1 MKKNKSKLFLSILMG
16 FAFVIMCASAL
27 FVANPKTIVHA
38 EAEHSHSGWTKWN
51 NMGALPTSAGNY
63 YLVSDV
69 QLDTWTAPS
78 GETNICLNGCKISP
92 EYYMSHS
99 QGWGEGG
106 GKIINTSEPPTPS
119 LIIVKSNATLNFYD
133 ETGSGKLLENL
144 GYHRES
150 TYNGKDSSVT
160 VNGGTLNIYGG
171 HFELEKSL
179 EVKSGVLNIYG
190 GSFQGSTN
198 SYEVA
203 YETINAIKLTGG
215 EVNMFGGTIKSAAG
229 TGVDINSG
237 TFNMNGGTITECR
250 DYGIYNNGTFNMSGG
265 TITNNKDGICND
277 KDATIT
283 SGSITQNKN
292 TGITN
297 NNENAT
303 LSLNNSTIKDNIGYG
318 LYAQKGSFSIGGKV
332 IVENNGTKFSS
343 SRNIVIGFS
352 SSKLKLNEE
361 LNMGSKIGIT
371 LLGENGE
378 SICGTFTYDGTESL
392 KAKDFKD
399 YFFSD
404 EGYIVGESE
413 FELMFSEFMYRG
425 EEYSAW
431 RTAALPTSAGNYYL
445 IDDLVISETWIVP
458 NGITKLYLY
467 GKKLTGAGTSTISVG
482 GNATL
487 IVYDLQDDTG
497 IITNDSDNGTIFNIS
512 NGGKVELWNGTI
524 KGGAA
529 CGVNVADGTLELN
542 YHDDETNDLAT
553 LGALITQ
560 NGYGI
565 KTNRDSQVLLK
576 SCRITK
582 NTIGGVYAAGQI
594 AVEAS
599 PVVDANGTKGNIILS
614 FYTNSANERIYQKL
628 AINNALTSGAKMGI
642 TIEGIGNEDCSGI
655 FTKTKTSLTIVNYI
669 SYFFSD
675 NQNCLL
681 KSRGNELKIGIGRNI
696 EIQGAEHGSI
706 NATVENAQTNIAMSG
721 DNVVI
726 YVSAAAG
733 YHLKNIYVAYTRDSV
748 RTIPGLVSLMGN
760 AVFVGDN
767 NTSSLICKINSSK
780 NFVLMHEDEVV
791 AELTN
796 TVLNI
801 PYEGFFVTDAC
812 DGYVWSFKTENSKIT
827 DITVMLNGI
836 TVYNSQDGQVST
848 GSFNSDV
855 KTSILSNDYMYSFK
869 MPFED
874 VTIHAEFEKNET
886 VSYMKWEGTIEN
898 GHFVETTLDENYLRI
913 KRVTPESQLKKIGS
927 ECGVEWVVITEEFSL
942 FDYIQVLGTA
952 NIILKNNVR
961 LFVYYIELTEGNTLN
976 IFAEKE
982 GTGEL
987 ECVVDFGWRP
997 RKPAIGS
1004 TDYNKRG
1011 GTLNVY
1017 GGIITADASE
1027 CYDTAGIGGTRENG
1041 LDLNVYG
1048 GEIRAHGAGHGNG
1061 YAIQGNINVANG
1073 YIVFGGDNGN
1083 DTNIISSPY
1092 ETRYKYMYITKT
1104 KNIELTITDKS
1115 IDYDAPVP
1123 EYYYYISKINGVK
1136 VKEQYLHIQISNRVS
1151 ITTDYTQGQG
1161 KGEYRI
1167 YNQNENY
1174 GEGFFQIID
1183 RPYDVYPYNIYYYAI
1198 TSITEG
1204 KLIVNGAEPVGMV
1217 DPTAKQ
1223 NLVYTG
1229 EAQALVNAGSIDNG
1243 EVWYK
1248 LGEDGEYST
1257 QIPTATNAGIYKI
1270 YFKGVGDINHKDTDE
1285 GSLYV
1290 IIEKVNIE
1298 FTAPV
1303 QHTGL
1308 TFIGRNQ
1315 NLINI
1320 EEFVGGTVWY
1330 KLGAKGEYSLDVPQA
1345 TLCGTYTIYYKVVGD
1360 NNHNDIEE
1368 TMVQTTINP
1377 NDKTLLRLTIYEAND
1392 YYDNIVS
1399 SYPSIAQTLYN
1410 EIQNAEYVANND
1422 NIVSAQINY
1431 QTNAL
1436 KNAIETAEV
1445 EIVKTKIDAIGEV
1458 EFTNESKERID
1469 SAYEAYLDLSDEEQ
1483 ERVTNYAKLVSAQE
1497 EYEALEVDHAA
1508 ANIVIMKINSIGAI
1522 TYVGK
1527 TNPKIE
1533 EARTAFNALTIN
1545 QKMLVVNYNM
1555 LLTAENTYNALKA
1568 ANEVT
1573 KLIDET
1579 NKVTIKTQ
1587 DGITIP
1593 NSVELNVEETA
1604 NVSAEEGSADYTA
1617 ITAMLGENEKI
1628 AKVYNIKLV
1637 DENGEEIQPNDI
1649 EEGMTITLRVAIP
1662 QGVSTSGLKIL
1673 HIHSANDIEYVE
1685 NYNVEGNNVVFN
1697 VNRLSEFAF
1706 VTTAESTPDDTP
1718 TDTPEDNTPTISNEK
1733 SNVLDI
1739 IAIVL
1744 SSVAM
1749 VSVCVISICYFVVRK
1764 KRHNII
1770 VK

>member
-1 MKKNKSKLFLSILMG
+1 MKQNKSKLFLCVLIG
-16 FAFVIMCASAL
+16 FAFVIMCFGTL

-38 EAEHSHSGWTKWN
+38 EAEHSHSGWTAWN
-51 NMGALPTSAGNY
+51 NTGALPTSAGNY

-69 QLDTWTAPS
+69 QLNTWTAPS

-283 SGSITQNKN
+283 SGNITQNKN

-297 NNENAT
+297 NNEGST
-303 LSLNNSTIKDNIGYG
+303 LSLKNSTIKDNIGYG
-318 LYAQKGSFSIGGKV
+318 LYAQKGSFSVGGKV

-343 SRNIVIGFS
+343 SRNIVIDFS
-352 SSKLKLNEE
+352 SSKLKLNEK
-361 LNMGSKIGIT
+361 LNGGSKIGVT

-404 EGYIVGESE
+404 DGFIVGESE

-431 RTAALPTSAGNYYL
+431 RTTALPTSQGNYYL
-445 IDDLVISETWIVP
+445 VDDLVISETWIVP

-467 GKKLTGAGTSTISVG
+467 GKKLTGTGTSTISVG

-497 IITNDSDNGTIFNIS
+497 IITNDSDNGTIINIS

-524 KGGAA
+524 TGGKS
-529 CGVNVADGTLELN
+529 CGINVADGTLELN
-542 YHDDETNDLAT
+542 YHDDETNDSAT

-582 NTIGGVYAAGQI
+582 NAIGGVYAAGQM

-599 PVVDANGTKGNIILS
+599 PVVDENGTKGNIILA

-628 AINNALTSGAKMGI
+628 AINNALKSGAKMGI

-655 FTKTKTSLTIVNYI
+655 FTKTKTSLIVANYI

-675 NQNCLL
+675 DQNCLL
-681 KSRGNELKIGIGRNI
+681 KLRGNELKIGIGRTI
-696 EIQGAEHGSI
+696 EIQGADYGSI
-706 NATVENAQTNIAMSG
+706 NTVVEYVQTNIAMSG
-721 DNVVI
+721 DNVIINIEAVD
-726 YVSAAAG
+726 G
-733 YHLKNIYVAYTRDSV
+733 YHLKSIYVAYTRDAV

-760 AVFVGDN
+760 AVFAGDN
-767 NTSSLICKINSSK
+767 NTSSFICKINSNK
-780 NFVLMHEDEVV
+780 NFVLMHDDEVV

-796 TVLNI
+796 AVLNI
-801 PYEGFFVTDAC
+801 LYEGFYITDAC
-812 DGYVWSFKTENSKIT
+812 DGYVWSFKTENNKIT
-827 DITVMLNGI
+827 DITVMFNGI
-836 TVYNSQDGQVST
+836 TVFNSQDGQIST
-848 GSFNSDV
+848 GTINSDV
-855 KTSILSNDYMYSFK
+855 KTTTIRKYYSYSFT

-874 VTIHAEFEKNET
+874 VTIHAEFEKNLG
-886 VSYMKWEGTIEN
+886 VQYMKWEGTIEN
-898 GHFVETTLDENYLRI
+898 GHFVETTLDEDYLL
-913 KRVTPESQLKKIGS
+913 VTRDTPQTKLYDIGS
-927 ECGVEWVVITEEFSL
+927 EKGTEWIFVSENYTFYS
-942 FDYIQVLGTA
+942 YIEIFGTA
-952 NIILKNNVR
+952 NIILKDGVS
-961 LFVYYIELTEGNTLN
+961 FTAQYIILDEGNTLN
-976 IFAEKE
+976 IYSQKQ

-987 ECVVDFGWRP
+987 TLVVKAGFA
-997 RKPAIGS
+997 PAIGTS
-1004 TDYNKRG
+1004 TSNG
-1011 GTLNVY
+1011 HSGILNVY
-1017 GGIITADASE
+1017 GGIVTADAKLSNRS
-1027 CYDTAGIGGTRENG
+1027 AGIGGSVGSYGNEVNI
-1041 LDLNVYG
+1041 YG
-1048 GEIRAHGAGHGNG
+1048 GEIRACGEKYGIDYG
-1061 YAIQGNINVANG
+1061 YSNGNINVANG
-1073 YIVFGGDNGN
+1073 YIVFGGDRPYS
-1083 DTNIISSPY
+1083 TNIISSPY
-1092 ETRYKYMYITKT
+1092 ETRYEWMYIK
-1104 KNIELTITDKS
+1104 KICNVEISINDLSIEYNAEIPTDFS
-1115 IDYDAPVP
+1115 FVA
-1123 EYYYYISKINGVK
+1123 KINGEIVEDEIILSK
-1136 VKEQYLHIQISNRVS
+1136 ISNKLS
-1151 ITTDYTQGQG
+1151 FATDYTQGLG
-1161 KGEYRI
+1161 KGKYRI

-1174 GEGFFQIID
+1174 GEGFFNTVYKSGD
-1183 RPYDVYPYNIYYYAI
+1183 PYSSYYMI
-1198 TSITEG
+1198 TSLSEG
-1204 KLIVNGAEPVGMV
+1204 TLIVNGVEPVEMV
-1217 DPTAKQ
+1217 NPTAKQ

-1229 EAQALVNAGSIDNG
+1229 QAQALVNAGSIDNG

-1257 QIPTATNAGIYKI
+1257 QIPTATDAGIYKI
-1270 YFKGVGDINHKDTDE
+1270 YFKGVGDSVHQDTNED
-1285 GSLYV
+1285 SLYV
-1290 IIEKVNIE
+1290 IIEKTNIE

-1308 TFIGRNQ
+1308 TYIGRNQ

-1330 KLGAKGEYSLDVPQA
+1330 KLGAKGEYSVDVPQA

-1399 SYPSIAQTLYN
+1399 NYPSIAQTLYN
-1410 EIQNAEYVANND
+1410 EIQNAEDVANYD

-1431 QTNAL
+1431 QIGAL

-1445 EIVKTKIDAIGEV
+1445 EIVKAKIDAIGEV
-1458 EFTNESKERID
+1458 EFTNECIEKIY
-1469 SAYEAYLDLSDEEQ
+1469 SANEAYLDLSDEEQ
-1483 ERVTNYAKLVSAQE
+1483 ERVTNYEKLVSAQE

-1545 QKMLVVNYNM
+1545 QKMLVVNFNM

-1573 KLIDET
+1573 KLTDET

-1593 NSVELNVEETA
+1593 NSVELKCEETA
-1604 NVSAEEGSADYTA
+1604 NVSAEEGSADYA
-1617 ITAMLGENEKI
+1617 IITAMLGENEKI

-1662 QGVSTSGLKIL
+1662 QGVSTIGLKIL

-1685 NYNVEGNNVVFN
+1685 NYAIEGNNVVFN

-1706 VTTAESTPDDTP
+1706 VTTAEI
-1718 TDTPEDNTPTISNEK
+1718 TPEDNTSTISNEK
-1733 SNVLDI
+1733 SSVLDI

-1744 SSVAM
+1744 SSVAI
-1749 VSVCVISICYFVVRK
+1749 VSVGAISICYFVTRK

>member
-16 FAFVIMCASAL
+16 FAFVIMCAGAL

-92 EYYMSHS
+92 KYYISSH
-99 QGWGEGG
+99 GWGEGTG
-106 GKIINTSEPPTPS
+106 TLINTSEPPTPS

-133 ETGSGKLLENL
+133 ETGSGKLFENS

-150 TYNGKDSSVT
+150 SYNGRDSSVT

-171 HFELEKSL
+171 CIELNNSL
-179 EVKSGVLNIYG
+179 EVKSNGVLNIYG

-198 SYEVA
+198 SYEVS
-203 YETINAIKLTGG
+203 YYNIDAIKLTGG

-250 DYGIYNNGTFNMSGG
+250 DYGIYNNGTFNMNGG
-265 TITNNKDGICND
+265 TISNNKDGICND

-283 SGSITQNKN
+283 SGNITQNKN

-303 LSLNNSTIKDNIGYG
+303 LSLKNSTIKDNIGYG
-318 LYAQKGSFSIGGKV
+318 LYAQKGSFSVGGKV

-361 LNMGSKIGIT
+361 LNMSSKIGIT

-431 RTAALPTSAGNYYL
+431 RTAALPASAGNYYL
-445 IDDLVISETWIVP
+445 VDDLVISETWIVP

-497 IITNDSDNGTIFNIS
+497 IITNDSDNGTIINIS

-542 YHDDETNDLAT
+542 HHDDETDDLAT

-582 NTIGGVYAAGQI
+582 NRIGGVYAAGQI

-599 PVVDANGTKGNIILS
+599 PVVDENGTKGNIILA

-655 FTKTKTSLTIVNYI
+655 FTKTNTSLIVVRYI

-675 NQNCLL
+675 NQNCML
-681 KSRGNELKIGIGRNI
+681 KSRGNELKIGIGRTI
-696 EIQGAEHGSI
+696 EIQGADHGSI
-706 NATVENAQTNIAMSG
+706 NTVVEFVQTNIAMSG
-721 DNVVI
+721 DNVQI
-726 YVSAAAG
+726 NIEAEDG
-733 YHLKNIYVAYTRDSV
+733 YHLKNIYVAYTRDAV
-748 RTIPGLVSLMGN
+748 RTIPGLVSLMGD
-760 AVFVGDN
+760 AVFAGDN
-767 NTSSLICKINSSK
+767 NTSSLICKINDNK
-780 NFVLMHEDEVV
+780 NFVLMHEDEIV

-796 TVLNI
+796 AVLNI
-801 PYEGFFVTDAC
+801 PYEGFFITDAC
-812 DGYVWSFKTENSKIT
+812 DGYVWSFKTESSKIT
-827 DITVMLNGI
+827 NITVMFNGI
-836 TVYNSQDGQVST
+836 TVYNSQDGQIST

-855 KTSILSNDYMYSFK
+855 KITTIRKYYSYSFTV
-869 MPFED
+869 PFED
-874 VTIHAEFEKNET
+874 VTIHAEFEKNLG
-886 VSYMKWEGTIEN
+886 VQYMKWEGTIEN
-898 GHFVETTLDENYLRI
+898 GHFVETTLDEDYLL
-913 KRVTPESQLKKIGS
+913 VTRDTPTTKLYDIGS
-927 ECGVEWVVITEEFSL
+927 EKGIKWIFVSENYTFNSNIEIF
-942 FDYIQVLGTA
+942 GTA
-952 NIILKNNVR
+952 NIILKDGVSFTAQNIV
-961 LFVYYIELTEGNTLN
+961 LKEGNTLN
-976 IFAEKE
+976 IYSQKQ

-987 ECVVDFGWRP
+987 TLVVKTGFA
-997 RKPAIGS
+997 PAIGTNTTNGHS
-1004 TDYNKRG
+1004 G
-1011 GTLNVY
+1011 ILNVY
-1017 GGIITADASE
+1017 GGIITADAERS
-1027 CYDTAGIGGTRENG
+1027 YRSAGIGGGVSSNG
-1041 LDLNVYG
+1041 NEVNIYG
-1048 GEIRAHGAGHGNG
+1048 GEIRACGEKCGIDYG
-1061 YAIQGNINVANG
+1061 YSNGNINVANG
-1073 YIVFGGDNGN
+1073 YIIFGGDRPYST
-1083 DTNIISSPY
+1083 DIISSPY
-1092 ETRYKYMYITKT
+1092 ETRYEWMYIK
-1104 KNIELTITDKS
+1104 KICNVEISINDLSIEYNAEIPTDFS
-1115 IDYDAPVP
+1115 FVA
-1123 EYYYYISKINGVK
+1123 KINGEIVEDEIILSK
-1136 VKEQYLHIQISNRVS
+1136 ISNKLS
-1151 ITTDYTQGQG
+1151 LTTNYTQGLG

-1167 YNQNENY
+1167 FNQNENY
-1174 GEGFFQIID
+1174 GEGFFNTVYKSGD
-1183 RPYDVYPYNIYYYAI
+1183 PYSSYYMI
-1198 TSITEG
+1198 TSLIEG
-1204 KLIVNGAEPVGMV
+1204 TLVVNGVEPVEMI

-1248 LGEDGEYST
+1248 LGDDGEYST
-1257 QIPTATNAGIYKI
+1257 QIPTATDAGIYKI

-1285 GSLYV
+1285 NSLYV

-1308 TFIGRNQ
+1308 TYIGRNQ
-1315 NLINI
+1315 NIISI

-1330 KLGAKGEYSLDVPQA
+1330 KLGEKGEYSLDVPQA

-1368 TMVQTTINP
+1368 AMVQTTINP

-1431 QTNAL
+1431 QIGAL
-1436 KNAIETAEV
+1436 QNAIETAEV

-1458 EFTNESKERID
+1458 EFTNECLEKIY

-1483 ERVTNYAKLVSAQE
+1483 ERVTNYATLVSAQE
-1497 EYEALEVDHAA
+1497 KYAQLEVDHAA
-1508 ANIVIMKINSIGAI
+1508 ANIVIMKINSIGVI

-1593 NSVELNVEETA
+1593 NSVELNVEETS
-1604 NVSAEEGSADYTA
+1604 NVSAEEGSADYIA
-1617 ITAMLGENEKI
+1617 ITEMLGENEKI

-1649 EEGMTITLRVAIP
+1649 EEGMTITLRLALP

-1673 HIHSANDIEYVE
+1673 HIHSANDMEYVE
-1685 NYNVEGNNVVFN
+1685 NYSVEGNNVVFN

-1706 VTTAESTPDDTP
+1706 VTTADSTAENNTP
-1718 TDTPEDNTPTISNEK
+1718 TDSINN

-1744 SSVAM
+1744 SSVAI
-1749 VSVCVISICYFVVRK
+1749 VSVCAILICYFVVRK